1 MMASLHVQDQGE
13 PTRLSTA
20 DRIASS
26 HQGLPPNADR
36 GHFTKPPESFRLHQP
51 KCQTPQEPPKPMV
64 TFSPSTM
71 TGTFRVPP
79 EIFSIASRFWG
90 DAFTSM

>member
-1 MMASLHVQDQGE
+1 
-13 PTRLSTA
+13 
-20 DRIASS
+20 
-26 HQGLPPNADR
+26 
-36 GHFTKPPESFRLHQP
+36 
-51 KCQTPQEPPKPMV
+51 MV

-79 EIFSIASRFWG
+79 DIFNIVSRFWG

>member
-1 MMASLHVQDQGE
+1 MHHMVVRAINRWS
-13 PTRLSTA
+13 PSIWIRLNQP
-20 DRIASS
+20 I
-26 HQGLPPNADR
+26 
-36 GHFTKPPESFRLHQP
+36 GH
-51 KCQTPQEPPKPMV
+51 TPQEPPKPMV

-79 EIFSIASRFWG
+79 DIFNIVSMFWG

>member
-1 MMASLHVQDQGE
+1 MVVRAINGLSPSVRI
-13 PTRLSTA
+13 RL
-20 DRIASS
+20 
-26 HQGLPPNADR
+26 N
-36 GHFTKPPESFRLHQP
+36 QP
-51 KCQTPQEPPKPMV
+51 KGQTPQEPPKPMV